1 MISKFLKKQKNL
13 QKKRKLIKTM
23 IFSLRIPEG
32 QKKLYLESLDILDM
46 NALNDLYNNLT
57 RFIENIELR
66 EIEEINKENFS
77 NIIWMRKKEA
87 EDRKKELNAFS
98 FLLSNI

>member
-1 MISKFLKKQKNL
+1 
-13 QKKRKLIKTM
+13 M